1 VLRGEVEG
9 LKDGI
14 GQQVST
20 FTILYILSF
29 SDLFFISVLTAFCLD
44 FFAWCSDFL
53 SGTSA
58 VVAAVKAPNGSV
70 AAAVLS
76 SLAGLCAVPMDC
88 TEWPKKKSWHWWNKT
103 EIKVGQK

>member
-14 GQQVST
+14 GQAST
-20 FTILYILSF
+20 FNILSS

-44 FFAWCSDFL
+44 FFAWCSVFL

-76 SLAGLCAVPMDC
+76 SLAGLCAAPMDC
-88 TEWPKKKSWHWWNKT
+88 TEWLKKKSWH
-103 EIKVGQK
+103 